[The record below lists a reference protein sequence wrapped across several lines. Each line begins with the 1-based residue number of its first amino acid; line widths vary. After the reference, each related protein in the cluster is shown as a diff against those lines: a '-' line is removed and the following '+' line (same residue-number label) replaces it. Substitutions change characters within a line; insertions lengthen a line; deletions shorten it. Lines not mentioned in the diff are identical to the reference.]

1 MASTML
7 NGPEAPWVVGALLC
21 YATGVAF
28 AVADI
33 TAGRTGG
40 LKIVLAT
47 SCGVVLLAVAIAE
60 RWIRS
65 ANGPFYTL
73 FEILLS
79 SLFSLGLIAV
89 LCYLVAP
96 LTRIGATVTLFI
108 LFLLGLWALNVPAG
122 TSPQPATYDSVWL
135 WVHVGVGKVFL
146 GVLLVAVGMAA
157 SLLVA
162 RPWLSRMASIS
173 SSDGVDDLS
182 WRLVA
187 IAFVFHSLMLIA
199 GAVWAQ
205 DAWGRFWAWDPLET
219 WTLITWLVLG
229 AGLHLRLAYGLPR
242 GYGQLYI
249 VVVFAL
255 AFLTFF
261 GMPFT
266 SLAPHKGIL

>member
-1 MASTML
+1 VL
-7 NGPEAPWVVGALLC
+7 NGPEAPWVIGALLC
-21 YATGVAF
+21 YAAGLAF

-33 TAGRTGG
+33 AAGRTGG
-40 LKIVLAT
+40 AKIVIAT
-47 SCGVVLLAVAIAE
+47 SGGVTLLGIAIIE
-60 RWIRS
+60 RWIRY

-89 LCYLVAP
+89 LCYLLAP
-96 LTRIGATVTLFI
+96 LTRIGAAVTLLV
-108 LFLLGLWALNVPAG
+108 LFMLGLWTLNVPAG
-122 TSPQPATYDSVWL
+122 PSPQPATYDSIWL

-146 GVLLVAVGMAA
+146 GVLLVAVGMAG

-162 RPWLSRMASIS
+162 RAWLSRSGS
-173 SSDGVDDLS
+173 VRSPEHVDELS

-219 WTLITWLVLG
+219 WSLITWLVIG
-229 AGLHLRLAYGLPR
+229 AGLHLRLTYGLPR
-242 GYGQLYI
+242 DYGRLYI
-249 VVVFAL
+249 LVVFAL

-266 SLAPHKGIL
+266 SLAPHKGIM

>member
-1 MASTML
+1 ML
-7 NGPEAPWVVGALLC
+7 NGPEAPWVIGALLC
-21 YATGVAF
+21 YAVGLAS
-28 AVADI
+28 AVAD
-33 TAGRTGG
+33 TLGGRTGG
-40 LKIVLAT
+40 WKVVAAT
-47 SCGVVLLAVAIAE
+47 ACGVLLLAAAIAE
-60 RWIRS
+60 RWMRS
-65 ANGPFYTL
+65 AVGPFYTL

-79 SLFSLGLIAV
+79 SLFSLGLMAV
-89 LCYLVAP
+89 LLYVLVP
-96 LTRIGATVTLFI
+96 LTRVGAPVTLLI

-122 TSPQPATYDSVWL
+122 SSPQPATYDSIWL

-146 GVLLVAVGMAA
+146 GVLLVAVGMAG

-162 RPWLSRMASIS
+162 GRPIGRIGSIRS
-173 SSDGVDDLS
+173 PDRVDDLS

-187 IAFVFHSLMLIA
+187 VAFVFHSLMLIA

-219 WTLITWLVLG
+219 WTLITWLVIG
-229 AGLHLRLAYGLPR
+229 AGLHLRVTYGLPR
-242 GYGQLYI
+242 GYGRVYI
-249 VVVFAL
+249 LVAFIL